1 MNFAYFLAENRVYT
15 AVLEG
20 LSDQPVLKNWLKRY
34 TSVPTSWKSYC
45 RGRDTRNMYFMKSI
59 GLSFNVSRLFIK
71 VLLITLGFDFQFP
84 SLLIWDKNI

>member
-20 LSDQPVLKNWLKRY
+20 LSNQPVLKNWLKKY

-45 RGRDTRNMYFMKSI
+45 RGRDTRNMYFMKSNLAYHLTFPDF
-59 GLSFNVSRLFIK
+59 LSKFF
-71 VLLITLGFDFQFP
+71 
-84 SLLIWDKNI
+84 